1 MFNEAIL
8 LQCTNEEQLKNELL
22 VDQFTDFI
30 RNLVLNDFEKLINLL
45 YRIDVDESKLR
56 QVLSANENED
66 AAKTIAAMIIER
78 QLQKIQW
85 KRSMQ
90 PGGESNE
97 EKW

>member
-85 KRSMQ
+85 KRAMQ